1 VMGAG
6 ALAREY
12 LFAEGTTR
20 DGFEEWLTLQNP
32 GAAAITVEADYQLGP
47 GQGDAV
53 HRSYTVEGGR
63 RYTVRVAAEV
73 GGEKDVSVRLS
84 SASDFLAERPMY
96 FRYRG
101 FGADWDGGHC
111 VVGATAAA
119 SDLFF
124 AEGYTGDGFQT
135 WLCLQ
140 NPSAGDATARLT
152 FYTQEAGALAPVD
165 LNVPANSRVTVRAN
179 DLAGPGYQL
188 STLVRVTSG
197 PPLMAERPI
206 YFSWSGWDGGHDAV
220 GRSLAP

>member
-1 VMGAG
+1 MGAG
-6 ALAREY
+6 TLARDY

-32 GAAAITVEADYQLGP
+32 GATTLTVEADYQLGP

-53 HRSYTVEGGR
+53 HRSYTVAGGR

-73 GGEKDVSVRLS
+73 GEEKDVSVRLS
-84 SASDFLAERPMY
+84 SGSDFLAERPMY

-101 FGADWDGGHC
+101 FDADWDGGHC

-140 NPSAGDATARLT
+140 NPSASDATARLT

-165 LNVPANSRVTVRAN
+165 MTVPAYSRVTVRAN

-188 STLVRVTSG
+188 STLVHVTSG
-197 PPLMAERPI
+197 PLLMVERPM

-220 GRSLAP
+220 GRSLTP